1 MLIPA
6 GLCNYVIWVVCRL
19 WSARTTIN
27 QHSIHFLLDD
37 SVITSQNCIVC
48 AWVKLKMNKKFWSTF
63 WPWTIE
69 VKALVMA
76 KLNMKA
82 FNILQHCKPINIT
95 NGHFIV
101 HFIAH
106 ILIHT
111 NTICCLTTFP
121 GICSLHCVETWWV
134 SLAGGWGGQWERVN
148 NTPIEIINSRQKLVP
163 NDSWNISGWKYI
175 LLINTKYPQIMN
187 WIQT

>member
-1 MLIPA
+1 MLLLYHCDSIIHARIYDVMLIPA

-111 NTICCLTTFP
+111 NTICCLATFP

-148 NTPIEIINSRQKLVP
+148 NTPI
-163 NDSWNISGWKYI
+163 WN
-175 LLINTKYPQIMN
+175 N
-187 WIQT
+187 

>member
-1 MLIPA
+1 MLLLYHCDSIIHARIYDVMLIPA

-111 NTICCLTTFP
+111 NTIWNLEILVPRFCNIWTKTAWQRTKEL
-121 GICSLHCVETWWV
+121 
-134 SLAGGWGGQWERVN
+134 GQNWEH
-148 NTPIEIINSRQKLVP
+148 TPI
-163 NDSWNISGWKYI
+163 WN
-175 LLINTKYPQIMN
+175 N
-187 WIQT
+187 